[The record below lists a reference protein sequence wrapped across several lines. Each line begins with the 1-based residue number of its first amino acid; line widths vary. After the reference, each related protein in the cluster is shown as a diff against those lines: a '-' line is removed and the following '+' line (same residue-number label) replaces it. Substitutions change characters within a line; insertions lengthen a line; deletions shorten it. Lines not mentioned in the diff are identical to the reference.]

1 MTKCNVET
9 WIGSWSRKTSIG
21 EEKKRKRLKAESS
34 LELTIMYEW
43 GILRFDRWR
52 YKIIILQKVRTLRG
66 D

>member
-1 MTKCNVET
+1 MWKPGLDPGAEKRALV
-9 WIGSWSRKTSIG
+9 R
-21 EEKKRKRLKAESS
+21 EKKKKRLEAESS